1 MTATPGRRLRPWVG
15 IAALVVLAGAG
26 ATASALAAPT
36 GVPSPPGATTGGGV
50 ASSGTVV
57 ASSGSTVATE
67 PPPGPTTT
75 TTTTVIDAPAGTL
88 VLDRSAASRSY
99 LVRTGQLVQ
108 VVLPGTGAPYRGFTV
123 PRSDGAA
130 VQPDG
135 RPCGAR
141 AGSFCTE
148 FLARSTGGAR
158 LTSSSDPACRAAT
171 PPCLLPT
178 ILWTV
183 TFSVR

>member
-67 PPPGPTTT
+67 PPPGPT

>member
-1 MTATPGRRLRPWVG
+1 MTATPGRRLGPW
-15 IAALVVLAGAG
+15 ITLAALVALAGAG
-26 ATASALAAPT
+26 ATASALAAPA

-57 ASSGSTVATE
+57 ASSGSTVVTE
-67 PPPGPTTT
+67 PPPGPTS
-75 TTTTVIDAPAGTL
+75 TTVVEAPAGTL

-99 LVRTGQLVQ
+99 LVRTGQLVE

-135 RPCGAR
+135 RACSAP
-141 AGSFCTE
+141 AGSFCTG
-148 FLARSTGGAR
+148 FVARSAGGVR
-158 LTSSSDPACRAAT
+158 LTSSSDPACRATT

-178 ILWTV
+178 MVWTV
-183 TFSVR
+183 TLSVR